1 MKFKFHSTEIT
12 VSYLLICLAALGVIV
27 ASFQSFAIC
36 LFSVAVHESGHI
48 LIMCLFGSPPDKIK
62 ISPFEISI
70 MDNARQSRKFFQN
83 ILIIIFGPFSNL
95 ICFILFYLL
104 YLLCNENFFSLAAA
118 NLSVGLFNLIPVMS
132 LDGGQLLYL
141 LLCRR
146 LDEALAQKL
155 VNFATFLFIFPL
167 AAAGFL
173 LLLKSKYNFSLLF
186 VSVYLVLSLALKNNR
201 YY

>member
-1 MKFKFHSTEIT
+1 MKFKIHTTEIT
-12 VSYLLICLAALGVIV
+12 VSYLLICLSALGVIIS
-27 ASFQSFAIC
+27 SFKSFAVC
-36 LFSVAVHESGHI
+36 LFSVVVHESGHL
-48 LIMCLFGSPPDKIK
+48 LIMCLVGSPPDKIK

-70 MDNARQSRKFFQN
+70 TDSSRQSRRFFLN
-83 ILIIIFGPFSNL
+83 FLIIIFGPFFNL

-141 LLCRR
+141 LLSRR
-146 LDEALAQKL
+146 FDEALAERL
-155 VNFATFLFIFPL
+155 VNIVTFLFIFPL
-167 AAAGFL
+167 AAVGFL

-186 VSVYLVLSLALKNNR
+186 VCIYLVLSLVLKNNR